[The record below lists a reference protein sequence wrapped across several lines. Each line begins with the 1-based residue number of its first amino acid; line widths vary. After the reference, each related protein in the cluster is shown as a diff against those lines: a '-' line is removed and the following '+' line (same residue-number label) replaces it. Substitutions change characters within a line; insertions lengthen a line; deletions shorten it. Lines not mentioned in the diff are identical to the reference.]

1 MTDAVRAG
9 RPDQRVLLAV
19 TLAGVAGFIDAVGY
33 LTLDLF
39 TAHMSGNSTRLGVY
53 LGGGIVL
60 RAAPAMFAVAVFVI
74 AITVG
79 TMLMEAGTRVRL
91 RSPSA
96 VVIGVEAALL
106 LVFAVYGGVVAT
118 HGHVAR
124 GRTATYYGLAALA
137 VVAMGLQTSTLQQIS
152 GRTVRTTYVSGMLTQ
167 LSDELAGLML
177 RRPMQRDEPSYLRA
191 EVGVQPGRA
200 SGRRIVLVA
209 GIWCVY
215 AAGGILG
222 GYLQHRWQLRCVAIP
237 IAVLL
242 AVAAIELQF
251 PIDDVRR
258 SRSRTTDF
266 DDWEPGSGNG

>member
-53 LGGGIVL
+53 LGSGVVL
-60 RAAPAMFAVAVFVI
+60 RAAPALFAVALFVI

-79 TMLMEAGTRVRL
+79 TILMEAGTRAAL

-96 VVIGVEAALL
+96 LVIGIEAGL
-106 LVFAVYGGVVAT
+106 LVAFAVLGGLAAT
-118 HGHVAR
+118 HGQVAR
-124 GRTATYYGLAALA
+124 RDTATYYGLAALA
-137 VVAMGLQTSTLQQIS
+137 VIAMGLQTSTLQQIS

-167 LSDELAGLML
+167 LSDELAGLLL
-177 RRPMQRDEPSYLRA
+177 RGPLQRNQPSYLRA
-191 EVGVQPGRA
+191 EVGVQPGQP
-200 SGRRIVLVA
+200 SGRRIGLVA

-237 IAVLL
+237 IALL
-242 AVAAIELQF
+242 LVVAATELRF
-251 PIDDVRR
+251 PIDRR
-258 SRSRTTDF
+258 LRSGERATDF
-266 DDWEPGSGNG
+266 DDWTAG